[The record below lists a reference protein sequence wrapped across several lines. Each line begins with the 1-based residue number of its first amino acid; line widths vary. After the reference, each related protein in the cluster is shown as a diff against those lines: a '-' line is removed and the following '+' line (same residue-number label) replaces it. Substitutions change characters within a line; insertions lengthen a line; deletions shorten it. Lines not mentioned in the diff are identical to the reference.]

1 MTQERII
8 WIATWAWSK
17 GYDYETTMY
26 SDYLKGNENCIDEVW
41 EYVDELNEYG
51 RVAFYE
57 KYKEFKLY

>member
-1 MTQERII
+1 MTQQKII

-17 GYDYETTMY
+17 GLDYEETMY
-26 SDYLKGNENCIDEVW
+26 SDYLYGNEDKIDEVW
-41 EYVDELNEYG
+41 EYVNELNEYG